1 MLRTLRWPADREP
14 VNALLQR
21 LRLSPTAL
29 LHGQDEAPIRQ
40 MIADVA
46 RQGDSALLEQ
56 TRRFGDPAFDL
67 RQLRLTPAEIDAA
80 RSRVASD
87 RPELLGAIRRAIAQ
101 VKAYQQHLLPVPRE
115 PLRREGVEITARWTP
130 IDAVGLYVPGG
141 TASYP
146 SSLIMLAVPALV
158 AGVRRVAVC
167 TPGGRNLSDA
177 VLAVAAELHLTEI
190 YRLGGA
196 TAVAA
201 LAVGTPSVPRVDKIL
216 GPGNVYVQTAKRLVS
231 GAVGVDG
238 YAGPS
243 EILVIAD
250 RSADPQTVAADLLA
264 QAEHDPGSCFLLT
277 TSPDLAQRVA
287 AEVARQLATLPR
299 REALER
305 SMTGLSAAIVCADDA
320 ALYELANAIACEHV
334 SLRVEDLPS
343 ALNRLRHAGCIFTG
357 EHAPVA
363 AGDYLAGPSHCLP
376 TSTTAR
382 FASGVSVYEFLKR
395 SSVVHYSP
403 AGIAAEAD
411 DIVTLARAEGLE
423 AHARSV
429 EMRLPHGR

>member
-1 MLRTLRWPADREP
+1 MLRTLRWPADRNE
-14 VNALLQR
+14 VEALLRR

-29 LHGQDEAPIRQ
+29 VEGHGETAIRQ
-40 MIADVA
+40 MIAEVA
-46 RQGDSALLEQ
+46 ERGDSALVEQ
-56 TRRFGDPAFDL
+56 TRRFGHPAFDL
-67 RQLRLTPAEIDAA
+67 SQLRVTPAEIDAA
-80 RSRVASD
+80 RSRIASE
-87 RPELLGAIRRAIAQ
+87 RPTLLGAIRRSISQ
-101 VKAYQQHLLPVPRE
+101 VRAYQQHLLPTPRE

-130 IDAVGLYVPGG
+130 VDAVGLYVPGG

-158 AGVRRVAVC
+158 AGVGRVAVC
-167 TPGGRNLSDA
+167 TPGGKNLSDA
-177 VLAVAAELHLTEI
+177 VLAVAAELNLTEI

-201 LAVGTPSVPRVDKIL
+201 LAVGTASVPRVDKIL

-243 EILVIAD
+243 EILLIAD

-277 TSPDLAQRVA
+277 TATEVAERVV
-287 AEVARQLATLPR
+287 AEVARQVSVLPR

-305 SMTGLSAAIVCADDA
+305 SMSGLSAAIVCADDA
-320 ALYELANAIACEHV
+320 ALYDLANAIACEHV
-334 SLRVEDLPS
+334 SLRVADIPS
-343 ALNRLRHAGCIFTG
+343 ALRRLRHAGCIFTG
-357 EHAPVA
+357 EFGPVA
-363 AGDYLAGPSHCLP
+363 AGDYVAGPSHCLP

-395 SSVVHYSP
+395 SSVVSYSP
-403 AGIAAEAD
+403 AGIVAEAEA
-411 DIVTLARAEGLE
+411 IVTLARAEGLE

-429 EMRLPHGR
+429 EMRLRPPR